1 MTGNGKSGRGLFS
14 SIRKA
19 AVATATAFSLAIGGM
34 AVPAV
39 SDHAAEVALPSASA
53 TVITDLPIQQAKVTK
68 KGQRKISWAIQS
80 VGSARYPIPISGIF
94 TITPWLESKKPIVP
108 IGKVKVQIKQGAEV
122 VETLGE
128 FDFPITSDGKS
139 YKLDLS
145 SKCTTSSP
153 CYLPQSDVHSLW
165 IESANDLDRKLLG
178 NFEQGRLQ
186 GGFGHRE
193 AEEKKPEA
201 PKQGWVAG
209 LVQVPNGYSASDVDL
224 KIDGRP
230 VQVGGNGWFVSEKF
244 NAGTYGW
251 EARLNDKTST
261 SSGSV
266 TISADQQSY
275 LNIKL
280 EERKGTVLVHMHDR
294 HGYPLWNT
302 GGSLQIKRTDLG
314 PSNGASIDHGNWSST
329 ELTGSYGDYQI
340 WYSGSDEYFPTSA
353 QSFNIPGNRPSEIRF
368 YLQRKEVSGRVYLP
382 SGYSFNAAQGLT
394 LTVFDQNK
402 REVRKVSLLDSG
414 DYKIQGLDNGSYR
427 FQLSGDYINTVS
439 RTVNISNR
447 TIDGVDFRPTLKE
460 ARAKV
465 EIQVPSNENF
475 DGGKIR
481 LKYNNQTWGDYPY
494 KNQAGYDLG
503 VVNPGE
509 VSVQLIDRNGKV
521 VGSGYEFVLP
531 GETKIVRATV
541 SKTLASYQGVV
552 LDQFD
557 KPISGAT
564 VSVNGKSV
572 KTDGRGQFVVAG
584 VKPTATVQVKVDAI
598 DNYTYELNTSVP
610 VNKTEGGKTYDLPDP
625 LKPNFMTK
633 ELLLQFLGGE
643 EGAAGVTWE
652 VAPSPNHKKANGAE
666 GRKGVTDKN
675 GFVQQV
681 LYPGTYDLKLTSPK
695 GDLGDKYT
703 FENAPRTVTID
714 PKNGMQVQEITL
726 KKNPGEIN
734 GRVIYD
740 DGKPVVNAEVR
751 VGNETVRTN
760 WNGYYTF
767 NRVAAGTDS
776 VTVAAAG
783 DGTYAEAS
791 QKFSALKAAERKTVE
806 DIKVDRATSRIEG
819 TVRIDGK
826 PASGGVSVEAKGQNG
841 AYIDFGGVD
850 SSGKFSFANTG
861 SAKLLP
867 GKYEV
872 TVRNSG
878 DGRFDETTKSVTVKP
893 GEAAK
898 VEFDLKENRAPI
910 VATVRNE
917 AGELVSGAKLTLKDV
932 DTTWTEGERG
942 VYTSGNLP
950 AGEYIVQVEAND
962 THGSTQGKVTV
973 RWAAGG
979 RANYIVTRNPGT
991 VTINVTDDAGQP
1003 VNGVKVRL
1011 KGTQSDAYKTQINK
1025 DLTTANG
1032 KVAFDKVPV
1041 GTYKVTIEDSA
1052 AYDEA
1057 QAIELK
1063 VDAAGNVVRD
1073 VKLRRKD
1080 ASMTVH
1086 VMDEKSRAIASPVI
1100 KLIDE
1105 NGAETKGTG
1114 DVNGK
1119 VEFNE
1124 LRPGTYTIEVE
1135 PTDRHKGGSKSGVT
1149 IKPGTTAADNKEF
1162 VRVTNESATVI
1173 GTVVDENKQPVAGAT
1188 VKVTNE
1194 GTQEVT
1200 TDKDGKFVVEGL
1212 SEGNATFE
1220 VPKTSEYTGNNLT
1233 VNGLLPGD
1241 QKEIT
1246 IEVTRD
1252 LKRLNG
1258 SVLDDGG
1265 NAIEGVEAQ
1274 LIQNG
1279 EVVKTQTTDKS
1290 GSFAFDKMEP
1300 GTYTVKVEETDTH
1313 LAGESESFEVVLG
1326 QGTDPVQVS
1335 LQRKPGSMKG
1345 KVEFSNNKVVDGA
1358 EIRLVPESGD
1368 PIDLEFNNEGNIAVP
1383 ELPAG
1388 TYNVEVKSPDNYKRV
1403 SVPPLTVYPGKEADL
1418 GVIKF
1423 TAEIGDVAGTVRD
1436 ENGEPVGKVKI
1447 KLQRAG
1453 QQPIESE
1460 SAEDGTFSFTKVP
1473 VGDYTVDVVQPE
1485 KFKSV
1490 RGLTA
1495 TVKPAE
1501 ETALDITLETKPTK
1515 GTIKG
1520 NVEDEAG
1527 EPVANVGI
1535 SLEPTS
1541 GKGNTIDVKVAE
1553 DGTFDDATIP
1563 AGSYS
1568 LKVTQPVG
1576 YEPVDNIPVKIDA
1589 GKERVVPTITLKKS
1603 EVEAETGNFIGGV
1616 YDKATNAP
1624 LPQTGL
1630 VLVGDAGRYP
1640 VAINADGSF
1649 RRNGIPTG
1657 NYQLKIAQPEGYL
1670 ERADITVVIETGLD
1684 NYAQDIKLERIPVE
1698 NTPTTGT
1705 LQGNVLGVSEGK
1717 PVEQIAGAK
1726 VNILRLGG
1734 GSTQVTT
1741 NDSGIFTASGLEPG
1755 EYVVQVE
1762 APEGFNTPRYQRV
1775 VVEAGKTNGDLR
1787 VYLERKPTPNP
1798 KPGAAPGTI
1807 SGWLLDDGNYPIK
1820 GGTVRIKGTAK
1831 NKDGSPRLDEDG
1843 KPIETLPA
1851 VKIGKD
1857 GYFTTDRLE
1866 PGEYTIEL
1874 DVPDGWPKP
1883 KGWPKKVTVTED
1895 KAIELGLVSIKA
1907 PRSNVEGV
1915 VDDGSGNPVEGVI
1928 VTATDPRGDT
1938 SVVATDKNGKF
1949 VFDKALPGTST
1960 IEVFTPQGIQNVDPM
1975 YVPVKPGQ
1983 DVAIPG
1989 VHLTEKQLK
1998 LSKRVRGYDA
2008 DDMDSAPILPEDWDL
2023 IYGFVITNETD
2034 EIIKNITLDD
2044 PFLGD
2049 AKITWPEGWD
2059 KPENRTLEPGEH
2071 VFASAKI
2078 PPQKDMSVVNNIAT
2092 ARGTGSKGQMV
2103 ASTPDNAVARIGSAS
2118 VEKKVNAR
2126 FGVDKNK
2133 PVSLDVDEDMY
2144 FTYEIMNRGAAPMYN
2159 VTLTDEVCEW
2169 NEGTSED
2176 DSNECKPMEID
2187 LPSDWNRT
2195 LLPGERVFLTAAL
2208 PPLKPGTRHHNK
2220 ALVKADLDQPRRSPG
2235 IEEEKGIYEEDPP
2248 SILTVTPNKNSWGNA
2263 HVIVSEGKT
2272 PKGYIDGVLSGL
2284 PAGLLTEAKVELIS
2298 EDNKTSLSATV
2309 DGNGKFAYG
2318 NVTPG
2323 KYKLR
2328 VTNPSEDVMKIA
2340 GEYGIPTEK
2349 AAKGGK
2355 ITTKLFEVEA
2365 EQPTDLSIQLVKAE
2379 VPKEGSSLGRCIT
2392 ETSSASNPAMY
2403 LIPLGLLVGA
2413 MAGSLVIYEDQFNAV
2428 VKQFNQAM
2436 PQLAIER
2443 PAWMN
2448 QISRQLEQLHPAAGP
2463 AVLAIILVAVGA
2475 IAVGLAYAA
2484 CEAGADGSSKG
2495 ESSSKKEQTPSE
2507 EKVS

>member
-19 AVATATAFSLAIGGM
+19 AIATATAFSLAIGGM

-39 SDHAAEVALPSASA
+39 SDHAAEVALPSAEAADS
-53 TVITDLPIQQAKVTK
+53 LSNLKSQQVRI
-68 KGQRKISWAIQS
+68 GNKIAWRFYAPDGYYFNIPVSGKFRI
-80 VGSARYPIPISGIF
+80 YPTLID
-94 TITPWLESKKPIVP
+94 KKPIVP
-108 IGKVKVQIKQGAEV
+108 VGKVRVRIMQGNTV
-122 VETLGE
+122 KRDLGE
-128 FDFPITSDGKS
+128 FDFPMTSNGDAFE
-139 YKLDLS
+139 LDLS
-145 SKCTTSSP
+145 SKCSDASP
-153 CYLPQSDVHSLW
+153 CNIRFGEERLDILSVQDVNSITNFRFGQASAPRFEHEPVAPQ
-165 IESANDLDRKLLG
+165 
-178 NFEQGRLQ
+178 
-186 GGFGHRE
+186 
-193 AEEKKPEA
+193 A
-201 PKQGWVAG
+201 PKPGWVG
-209 LVQVPNGYSASDVDL
+209 GYVQVPNGYSASEVDL
-224 KIDGRP
+224 KIDGKK
-230 VQVGGNGWFVSEKF
+230 VNVGRDGWFTSEKL

-1388 TYNVEVKSPDNYKRV
+1388 TYDVEVKSPDNYKRV

-1423 TAEIGDVAGTVRD
+1423 IAEIGDVAGTVRD

-1762 APEGFNTPRYQRV
+1762 APEGFNTPRYERV
-1775 VVEAGKTNGDLR
+1775 VVEAGKTNDDLR

-1928 VTATDPRGDT
+1928 VTATDPRGET
-1938 SVVATDKNGKF
+1938 SAVATDKDGKF

-2049 AKITWPEGWD
+2049 AKITWPEGWE

-2169 NEGTSED
+2169 KEGTSED
-2176 DSNECKPMEID
+2176 DSNDCKPMEID

-2349 AAKGGK
+2349 AAQGGK

-2495 ESSSKKEQTPSE
+2495 ESSSKKEQTPSK